1 MRMGIV
7 YLFKLNVVNVER
19 MREKRDVMGLIKAL
33 QYKSDLE
40 VRINAEKAL
49 GDVGDKRAVV
59 PLIQALKDENW
70 RVRSEAARALG
81 KIKGALAVETLVHAL
96 KDEDSDVRKRAAA
109 ALGNIGEPAVEPLT
123 QALKDEDSDVRK
135 RTAEVLDE
143 LCWTPGDD
151 TERSHYLIA
160 KKEWGELARSGEPAV
175 EPLIQALEDESWEV
189 RKSAAAALGKI
200 GDARAV
206 EPLIQALKDEYWNVN
221 KKAEEALG
229 EIGEPAVE
237 PLLQALKD
245 EEPALSHSQPTF
257 QQAVKDALEKIEKRE
272 QL

>member
-1 MRMGIV
+1 MGIV

-49 GDVGDKRAVV
+49 GDVGDIRAVV

-96 KDEDSDVRKRAAA
+96 EDEDSDVRKRAAA
-109 ALGNIGEPAVEPLT
+109 ALGNIGEPAVEPLIH
-123 QALKDEDSDVRK
+123 ALKDEDSDVRK
-135 RTAEVLDE
+135 RVTVALDKIG
-143 LCWTPGDD
+143 WTPGDD

-160 KKEWGELARSGEPAV
+160 KKEWAELTRLGEPAV

-189 RKSAAAALGKI
+189 RKRAAEVLGKI

-237 PLLQALKD
+237 PLIQALKD
-245 EEPALSHSQPTF
+245 EEPALSHSQPAF
-257 QQAVKDALEKIEKRE
+257 QQAVKDALEKIEKRG
-272 QL
+272 